1 MGVYAYMCLCVNVRA
16 TTDVATSIDRR
27 VATARRVARTE
38 SESRST
44 LLSSLSRLS
53 PPPAPSAP
61 LLSATSLFL
70 FHLPCF
76 FSHPHRAPRNIP
88 YFLLNSAT
96 FRCVSFLRFI
106 YHFFLMLLSFL
117 RSLFIGDAT
126 HVIYLSLHDA
136 RMSHSLVII
145 IPYQSCHSRFATFLV
160 SCIFSPVYI
169 YIFFFLQMCI
179 CALCSERIHR
189 TWHKSY
195 PALFSPF
202 PHLSSPPFLFIS
214 LRFFFSRPL
223 FRSQI
228 ARSSPPSKPSG
239 SPLPIRQF

>member
-1 MGVYAYMCLCVNVRA
+1 MRFFPTFYL
-16 TTDVATSIDRR
+16 
-27 VATARRVARTE
+27 
-38 SESRST
+38 
-44 LLSSLSRLS
+44 
-53 PPPAPSAP
+53 P
-61 LLSATSLFL
+61 LLFNAL
-70 FHLPCF
+70 
-76 FSHPHRAPRNIP
+76 
-88 YFLLNSAT
+88 
-96 FRCVSFLRFI
+96 I
-106 YHFFLMLLSFL
+106 YSSIL

-126 HVIYLSLHDA
+126 HVIYLSLHGA
-136 RMSHSLVII
+136 RMSYSLVII
-145 IPYQSCHSRFATFLV
+145 IPYQSHSRFATFLV

-169 YIFFFLQMCI
+169 YIIFFLQMCI
-179 CALCSERIHR
+179 CALCSEKIHR

-214 LRFFFSRPL
+214 LCFFFSRLL